1 MHRGLGSRFC
11 DRYEVTHAPIQKL
24 TNLVSNE
31 SLKPQ
36 KYRYE
41 INFWKFS
48 SLIGEISI

>member
-36 KYRYE
+36 GSRYE
-41 INFWKFS
+41 ITFWKFS